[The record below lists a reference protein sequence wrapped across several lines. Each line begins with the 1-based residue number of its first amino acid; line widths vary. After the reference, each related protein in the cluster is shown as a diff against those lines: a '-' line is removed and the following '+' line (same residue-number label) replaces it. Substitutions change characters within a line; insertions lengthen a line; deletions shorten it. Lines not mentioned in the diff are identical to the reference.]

1 MAWYPKPNNRRME
14 IRQRDSIACI
24 EGDHQTIRNKPF
36 LTRLYADFY
45 EEIRLAMPVG
55 VQGPVVELGAGA
67 GFFRNHLPQLITGD
81 VLPSRFIDVC
91 FDARN
96 LPFKTDSLKGIVM
109 LNVFHHI
116 PSAGVFLSDAQRCLK
131 HGGVVVMIEPWIT
144 VWSHLIYKLLHH
156 EATDT
161 SQRGWDFESSGPLS
175 GANQALPWIVFQ
187 RDRIL
192 FQRHFSHFRIEAVRP
207 HTPLRYLASGG
218 LSHKATAPLS
228 WYAPLVRMETLAQ
241 PLRRGFSMFATI
253 ILRRVD

>member
-1 MAWYPKPNNRRME
+1 MAKHLS
-14 IRQRDSIACI
+14 DSVADT
-24 EGDHQTIRNKPF
+24 EADYQTIRNKPF
-36 LTRLYADFY
+36 LSRLYADFY
-45 EEIRLAMPVG
+45 EEMRLAIPAG

-81 VLPSRFIDVC
+81 ILPSRFIDAC
-91 FDARN
+91 FDARH
-96 LPFKTDSLKGIVM
+96 LPFKSNSLRGIVM

-116 PSAGVFLSDAQRCLK
+116 PSAGLFLSDAQRCLK
-131 HGGVVVMIEPWIT
+131 RGGVVVMIEPWIT
-144 VWSHLIYKLLHH
+144 FWSHQIYKLLHH

-175 GANQALPWIVFQ
+175 GANQALPWIIFQ

-192 FQRHFSHFRIEAVRP
+192 FKRQFLHFRIEAVRP

-228 WYAPLVRMETLAQ
+228 WYAPLVRMETRAQ

-253 ILRRVD
+253 ILKRVD

>member
-1 MAWYPKPNNRRME
+1 MAKQLHDN
-14 IRQRDSIACI
+14 IASI
-24 EGDHQTIRNKPF
+24 EDNYQTICNKPF

-45 EEIRLAMPVG
+45 EEIRLAMPAG

-67 GFFRNHLPQLITGD
+67 GFIKNHLPQVITGD

-96 LPFKTDSLKGIVM
+96 SPFKTDSLKGIVM

-116 PSAGVFLSDAQRCLK
+116 PSAGLFLSDAQRCLK
-131 HGGVVVMIEPWIT
+131 RGGVVVMIEPWIT
-144 VWSHLIYKLLHH
+144 AWSHLIYKLFHH
-156 EATDT
+156 EATHT
-161 SQRGWDFESSGPLS
+161 LQRGWDFESSGPLS

-187 RDRIL
+187 RDRTL
-192 FQRHFSHFRIEAVRP
+192 FERAFSNLRIEAIRP

-228 WYAPLVRMETLAQ
+228 WYAPLMRMETRAQ

>member
-1 MAWYPKPNNRRME
+1 MRKHL
-14 IRQRDSIACI
+14 RDSVNEI
-24 EGDHQTIRNKPF
+24 EDDYQTIRIKPF
-36 LTRLYADFY
+36 LSRLYSDFY
-45 EEIRLAMPVG
+45 EEIRRAMPTW

-67 GFFRNHLPQLITGD
+67 GFFKNHLPQLITGD
-81 VLPSRFIDVC
+81 ILPSGFIDVC
-91 FDARN
+91 FDARHM
-96 LPFKTDSLKGIVM
+96 PFKPNSLKGIVM

-116 PSAGVFLSDAQRCLK
+116 PSAGVFLSDVQRCLK
-131 HGGVVVMIEPWIT
+131 RGGVVVMIEPWIT
-144 VWSHLIYKLLHH
+144 SWSLLIYKLFHH

-161 SQRGWDFESSGPLS
+161 LQRGWDFESSGPLS

-192 FQRHFSHFRIEAVRP
+192 FERHFPHLRIEAVRP

-218 LSHKATAPLS
+218 LSHKATFPLS
-228 WYAPLVRMETLAQ
+228 CYAPLMRMETRAQ